1 LNDSGRGSAPAGT
14 PDPMPATRV
23 YRRLLRYAWP
33 YRGTYL
39 IGLFGMLLY
48 AATDVLTLF
57 VMRGFLGA
65 ASGQAGK
72 PLHVP
77 RFLGWATHWL
87 TELDHFMQSTQWF
100 TWLPYAVLLIFL
112 CRGTGDYLAQ
122 YFPARVARQVV
133 KVIRAELFARY
144 LRLPTSRYDADSS
157 ARMLN
162 RLTYNTEMMAGA
174 TANSLT
180 SLIRDS
186 LQTVG
191 NIGYLFFVDWY
202 LALVSLLVAPAIA
215 VLAGSINRRFRRYS
229 QRIQNS
235 MGDVTRVAKEAFDA
249 HRVVKVF
256 NAQKHIERLFEV
268 ANEQNRR
275 SNVRLLQAQSSS
287 NPIVQQI
294 AAIGLG
300 LVLFVANRQLASGVL
315 DFAAFGT
322 FVIALM
328 QVTQPLKRLL
338 AMAGPLQ
345 QGIAAGADVFA
356 VLDAAG
362 EPQGGTRTLTRVKG
376 EVEFRNVSFEYAI
389 DKGKVLHNINV
400 RVAAGTTLAIVG
412 RSGSGKSTL
421 VSLLPRFYDPTA
433 GSVRIDGEDI
443 RDYRLTDLRNQI
455 SLVSQ
460 EVVIFNDTLRNNI
473 VFGAEG
479 ISDQQLQA
487 AVRAAYV
494 HEFVEQLPQ
503 GLETMAGDRG
513 VTLSGGQRQR
523 IAIARALLRDTPILI
538 LDEATSSLDTAAER
552 HIQDALD
559 QLVKN
564 RTTLVIAHRLS
575 TIEHADSIVV
585 MREGSVV
592 ECGPHAELIE
602 RGGAYAE
609 LHRLQFSA

>member
-1 LNDSGRGSAPAGT
+1 LNDSARGTTAAGEPVPMSAAQ
-14 PDPMPATRV
+14 V

-33 YRGTYL
+33 YRGMYL
-39 IGLFGMLLY
+39 IGVIGMLLY
-48 AATDVLTLF
+48 AATDGLTLF

-65 ASGQAGK
+65 AANQASTSASHLPG
-72 PLHVP
+72 
-77 RFLGWATHWL
+77 FLQWHWVAS
-87 TELDHFMQSTQWF
+87 LDGFLQSTQWF
-100 TWLPYAVLLIFL
+100 KWLPVAVLLIFL

-122 YFPARVARQVV
+122 YFPAKVARQVV
-133 KVIRAELFARY
+133 KAIRGELFARY
-144 LRLPTSRYDADSS
+144 LRLPTSRYDSDSS
-157 ARMLN
+157 ATMLS

-174 TANSLT
+174 TADSLT
-180 SLIRDS
+180 SIIRDS
-186 LQTVG
+186 LQICV
-191 NIGYLFFVDWY
+191 NIGYLFFTDWY
-202 LALVSLLVAPAIA
+202 LTLASLLVAPVIA
-215 VLAGSINRRFRRYS
+215 GLVGSINRRFRRYS

-256 NAQKHIERLFEV
+256 NAQKHIEQLFEG

-275 SNVRLLQAQSSS
+275 SNVRLLQARSSS
-287 NPIVQQI
+287 NPIVQQF
-294 AAIGLG
+294 AAIGLA
-300 LVLFVANRQLASGVL
+300 LVLFVANREIASGL
-315 DFAAFGT
+315 LNFATFGT

-328 QVTQPLKRLL
+328 QLTQPLKRILGI
-338 AMAGPLQ
+338 AGPLQ
-345 QGIAAGADVFA
+345 QGIAAGGGVFE
-356 VLDAAG
+356 VLDAPS
-362 EPQGGTRTLTRVKG
+362 EPQGGTRTLTRVRG

-421 VSLLPRFYDPTA
+421 VSLLPRFYDPTS
-433 GSVRIDGEDI
+433 GSVLIDGEDI
-443 RDYRLTDLRNQI
+443 RDYRMTDLRSQI

-460 EVVIFNDTLRNNI
+460 EVVVFNDTIRNNI
-473 VFGAEG
+473 VFGATQ
-479 ISDQQLQA
+479 ISEARLQA

-513 VTLSGGQRQR
+513 VQLSGGQRQR

-538 LDEATSSLDTAAER
+538 LDEATSALDTASER
-552 HIQDALD
+552 HIQAALD
-559 QLVKN
+559 ELVKN

-575 TIEHADSIVV
+575 TIEHADRILV
-585 MREGSVV
+585 MQEGHVI
-592 ECGPHAELIE
+592 ECGAHAELIQQD
-602 RGGAYAE
+602 GAYAE